1 MTMFQQQDFSA
12 PDLFG
17 RLQAASDAELMDAP
31 FGVVRFDEGGAVT
44 LYNRWESGL
53 SGLSPERV
61 VGRSFFE
68 EIAPCTNNFLVAER
82 YIDTAE
88 LDETIGYTFTWKMN
102 PTPVRLRMLRQG
114 ASARYLIVER
124 R

>member
-1 MTMFQQQDFSA
+1 MTMFQQQDFAA

-31 FGVVRFDEGGAVT
+31 FGVVRFDEGGNVT
-44 LYNRWESGL
+44 LYNKWESGL
-53 SGLSPERV
+53 SGLSPEGV

-82 YIDTAE
+82 YADAAE
-88 LDETIGYTFTWKMN
+88 LDETIGYTFTWKMK

-114 ASARYLIVER
+114 AAARYLIVER

>member
-12 PDLFG
+12 TDLFDK
-17 RLQAASDAELMDAP
+17 LQAASDAELTDAP
-31 FGVVRFDEGGAVT
+31 FGVVRFDEQGTVT
-44 LYNRWESGL
+44 LYNNWESGL
-53 SGLSPERV
+53 SGLSPDGA

-68 EIAPCTNNFLVAER
+68 DIAPCTNNFLVAER
-82 YIDTAE
+82 YTDAAE
-88 LDETIGYTFTWKMN
+88 LDEMVNYTFTWKMN
-102 PTPVRLRMLRQG
+102 PTRVRLRMLRQG

>member
-1 MTMFQQQDFSA
+1 MTTFQQQDFSA
-12 PDLFG
+12 ADLFDQ
-17 RLQAASDAELMDAP
+17 LQSASDVDLTDAP
-31 FGVVRFDEGGAVT
+31 FGVVRFDERGTVT
-44 LYNRWESGL
+44 LYNNWESGL
-53 SGLSPERV
+53 SGLSPEGV

-82 YIDTAE
+82 YTDAAE
-88 LDETIGYTFTWKMN
+88 LDETITYTFTWKMT
-102 PTPVRLRMLRQG
+102 PTRVRLRMLRQG